1 MDAIKGLTLWNA
13 HEGDQVVIYAQGEL
27 DFATTPHLIQTIRNL
42 KDEAIDKYI
51 IDCEEVT
58 FIDSETLKYV
68 LGLRR
73 DFAQCGRRLWF
84 RKCSPQVRRIL
95 DLLGLSDQLVI
106 SDTPDS

>member
-1 MDAIKGLTLWNA
+1 MEAIRGLTLWDV
-13 HEGDQVVIYAQGEL
+13 HEDDQVVIHVRGEL
-27 DFATTPHLIQTIRNL
+27 DFATTPSLIQTIRSLN
-42 KDEAIDKYI
+42 DEAVDKYI

-73 DFAQCGRRLWF
+73 DMAQCGRRLVF
-84 RKCSPQVRRIL
+84 RRCSPQVMRIL

-106 SDTPDS
+106 SDAAES